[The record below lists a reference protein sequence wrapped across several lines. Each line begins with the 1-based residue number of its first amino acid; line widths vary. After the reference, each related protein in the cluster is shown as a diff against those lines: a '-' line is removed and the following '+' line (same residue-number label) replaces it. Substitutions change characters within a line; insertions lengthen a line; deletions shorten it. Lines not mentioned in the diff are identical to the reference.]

1 MIAVAERWYGRI
13 FIATTVLLLCAAL
26 LGYQLS
32 PSATL
37 AFLVAGVILLGLPHG
52 ALDPMVAKKAFAG
65 RRGYTTAVFYVAYLA
80 LVLGYWVLWNRF
92 PTLGLASFL
101 LIAAF
106 HFGSDWEGHGNFL
119 TRCAYGCAI
128 VTLPS
133 LRFPAQVAS
142 IYGMLGTEHASALVD
157 LSKVLAPVAVG
168 IALVGAV
175 LQFQRQKNDVFEL
188 LTITAGALW
197 IHPLVFFT
205 CYFTLLHSP
214 RHLLETAEGL
224 GMTRLKNIYLAT
236 LPILL
241 ATLLLA
247 AIAYGLLPHI
257 GTNARL
263 LRIVF
268 IGLATLTVP
277 HMLLDTLAQT
287 RKDQLTECGS
297 LS

>member
-1 MIAVAERWYGRI
+1 MIAAAERWYGRV

-32 PSATL
+32 PNATL
-37 AFLVAGVILLGLPHG
+37 AVLVAGVMLLGLPHG
-52 ALDPMVAKKAFAG
+52 ALDPMVARKAFAG
-65 RRGYTTAVFYVAYLA
+65 RPGCATALFYVAYLA

-106 HFGSDWEGHGNFL
+106 HFGSDWQGRGNWW
-119 TRCAYGCAI
+119 TRCAYGGAI
-128 VTLPS
+128 VALPC
-133 LRFPAQVAS
+133 LRFPAEVVS
-142 IYGMLGTEHASALVD
+142 IYGMLGSEHAAGLVA

-168 IALVGAV
+168 IALIGAV
-175 LQFQRQKNDVFEL
+175 LRFRRRRNDCFEL
-188 LTITAGALW
+188 LAIATGALSL
-197 IHPLVFFT
+197 HPLVFFT

-224 GMTRLKNIYLAT
+224 GMATLKNIYLAT
-236 LPILL
+236 LPVLM

-247 AIAYGLLPHI
+247 AVAYGLLPHV

-263 LRIVF
+263 LRVVF
-268 IGLATLTVP
+268 IGLAALTVP
-277 HMLLDTLAQT
+277 HMFLDTLAQT
-287 RKDQLTECGS
+287 GNNRLAEGGS

>member
-1 MIAVAERWYGRI
+1 
-13 FIATTVLLLCAAL
+13 
-26 LGYQLS
+26 
-32 PSATL
+32 
-37 AFLVAGVILLGLPHG
+37 
-52 ALDPMVAKKAFAG
+52 MVARKAFTG
-65 RRGYTTAVFYVAYLA
+65 QRGYTTAVFYVAYLA

-92 PTLGLASFL
+92 PTLGLVSFL

-106 HFGSDWEGHGNFL
+106 HFGSDWEGRGNYW

-133 LRFPAQVAS
+133 LRFHAEVVS
-142 IYGMLGTEHASALVD
+142 IYGMLGTEHASGLGA

-168 IALVGAV
+168 IALIGAV
-175 LQFQRQKNDVFEL
+175 LQFHRHRHDFFEL
-188 LTITAGALW
+188 LTIMTGALLL
-197 IHPLVFFT
+197 HPLVFFT

-236 LPILL
+236 LPVLL
-241 ATLLLA
+241 ATLLLG
-247 AIAYGLLPHI
+247 AIAYGLLPHV

-268 IGLATLTVP
+268 IGLAVLTVP
-277 HMLLDTLAQT
+277 HMFLDTLAQT
-287 RKDQLTECGS
+287 GKDRLTEGGS
-297 LS
+297 LSYNSEPPSANSTPHFKFAIGQ

>member
-26 LGYQLS
+26 LGYQPS
-32 PSATL
+32 PNATL
-37 AFLVAGVILLGLPHG
+37 AVLVAAVILLGLPHG
-52 ALDPMVAKKAFAG
+52 ALDPMVARKAFTG
-65 RRGYTTAVFYVAYLA
+65 QRGYTTAVFYVAYLA
-80 LVLGYWVLWNRF
+80 LVLGYWVLWNQL

-106 HFGSDWEGHGNFL
+106 HFGSDWEGRGNYL

-133 LRFPAQVAS
+133 LGFPAEVVS
-142 IYGMLGTEHASALVD
+142 IYGMLGTEHASGLVA

-168 IALVGAV
+168 IALIGAV
-175 LQFQRQKNDVFEL
+175 LQFLRHRNDFFEL
-188 LTITAGALW
+188 LTITSGTLLL
-197 IHPLVFFT
+197 HPLVFFT

-224 GMTRLKNIYLAT
+224 GMTKLKNTYLAT
-236 LPILL
+236 LPVLL
-241 ATLLLA
+241 ATLLLG
-247 AIAYGLLPHI
+247 AIAYGLLPHVD
-257 GTNARL
+257 TNARL

-268 IGLATLTVP
+268 IGLAALTVP
-277 HMLLDTLAQT
+277 HMLLDTLAQL
-287 RKDQLTECGS
+287 RKDQLTERGS